1 MTARTEHDTRATTK
15 DGQSP
20 VAGSEAILRTL
31 PDPLIMLDR
40 EARIVRVN
48 PAAEQEFG
56 RNLKGRPLSA
66 VLAAPEVT
74 EAVAAV
80 LDGLEGEV
88 IEFSVPG
95 PLDRFFGAHIAGL
108 DPPGVD
114 GTAVIVSLY
123 DLTAAKRAERLR
135 ADFVANASHELR
147 TPLSSLIGFIETLSG
162 PARDDE
168 EARARFLAIMYDQ
181 AQRMARL
188 IEDLLSL
195 SRIEMDEHSAP
206 TTLVDLERVL
216 SAVVGSLEHQASD
229 KDMTIELDV
238 SGLPPIIGDRDNLA
252 QVFQNLIDNA
262 VKYGRAGTPVTITAK
277 LHAESD
283 GRLDRPAV
291 SVAVSDRG
299 EGVSKE
305 HLERLT
311 ERFYRVDTAR
321 SRALGGTGLGLAI
334 VKHIVNRHRGLLEID
349 SKLGNGSTFTVH
361 LPVADS
367 TDPNPLEF

>member
-1 MTARTEHDTRATTK
+1 MSTRA
-15 DGQSP
+15 
-20 VAGSEAILRTL
+20 
-31 PDPLIMLDR
+31 
-40 EARIVRVN
+40 
-48 PAAEQEFG
+48 AEEKFG
-56 RNLKGRPLSA
+56 RNLKGRALNS
-66 VLAAPEVT
+66 VLAAPEVID
-74 EAVAAV
+74 AVSAV

-108 DPPGVD
+108 EPPGVD

-216 SAVVGSLEHQASD
+216 SAAVGSLENQAHD
-229 KDMTIELDV
+229 KNMTIELTCPV
-238 SGLPPIIGDRDNLA
+238 LPPAIGDSDNLT

-262 VKYGRAGTPVTITAK
+262 VKYGRAGTSVTVEARVQP
-277 LHAESD
+277 ED
-283 GRLDRPAV
+283 QNRLDGPSV
-291 SVAVSDRG
+291 SVAVCDRG
-299 EGVSKE
+299 EGVSRE

-349 SKLGNGSTFTVH
+349 STLGSGSTFTVH
-361 LPVADS
+361 LPMAEPSD
-367 TDPNPLEF
+367 TAAFDF